1 MFDDAA
7 VTVNR
12 VFTQAYVGDQKKV
25 TNVLAYCTK
34 RLLND
39 AILVVGVGRQIILL
53 LGNPKKK
60 NAGNTR
66 LLGLSRNLD
75 RVVDGKI
82 ILARHR
88 PHFDAHLVA
97 RTHKNRINHRL
108 RRQSGFPDHVPQT
121 FTAAE
126 PAHPMCWKRHTKS

>member
-1 MFDDAA
+1 MTDGRVGKQLQGGIILDVIMFDDAA

-53 LGNPKKK
+53 LGNPK
-60 NAGNTR
+60 
-66 LLGLSRNLD
+66 
-75 RVVDGKI
+75 
-82 ILARHR
+82 
-88 PHFDAHLVA
+88 
-97 RTHKNRINHRL
+97 
-108 RRQSGFPDHVPQT
+108 
-121 FTAAE
+121 
-126 PAHPMCWKRHTKS
+126 